1 MGQILDGDALL
12 HVGEQIVVYLPDQLH
27 LLRLGA
33 PLGTGHVHDL
43 LDHLVQQPRLRGV
56 GGVVIDLLAVPPGHQ
71 QSAVPQGAQVVGH
84 GGAGHIQHGGDV
96 HHALLAVT
104 QQPENADAA
113 GVAQLPE
120 DVRQA
125 GKGVGV
131 V

>member
-1 MGQILDGDALL
+1 MTCSI
-12 HVGEQIVVYLPDQLH
+12 I
-27 LLRLGA
+27 
-33 PLGTGHVHDL
+33 
-43 LDHLVQQPRLRGV
+43 
-56 GGVVIDLLAVPPGHQ
+56 
-71 QSAVPQGAQVVGH
+71 SVGH

-96 HHALLAVT
+96 HHALLTVT

-131 V
+131 VQQRPDDLRVAGLLTVVVG